1 MISGAVA
8 GYRGP
13 ERKETSPPEEG
24 IATIELPPF
33 WCLRREPRAV
43 GADFWYLVSGGDVQG
58 KQCVKSPHAW

>member
-33 WCLRREPRAV
+33 
-43 GADFWYLVSGGDVQG
+43 
-58 KQCVKSPHAW
+58 